1 MAGSDDAGPPEEDWM
16 TTYADAIT
24 LLMAFF
30 VMLLTFSKFD
40 APAYEAA
47 VQAIKGNISG
57 EVQGPTTTE
66 QLQTELLDVVYN
78 VQGGQEAMNVT
89 TDDKGIVIELASK
102 AFYKPGSATIKEDA
116 KTLLVDMGEMLKAP
130 KYNVYK
136 IDVEGHT
143 DDDPIST
150 RQFPSNWELS
160 AGRATG
166 VVRFLSELGIDARRL
181 QATAFAETRPKLP
194 NRDENKNPI
203 RENQDK
209 NRRVIVRVYPM
220 DFADRKRLQGPIK
233 VQIETESQDDEGRQ
247 GNAVTAPA
255 PTAAS
260 PVQAQQ
266 PQSIQR

>member
-1 MAGSDDAGPPEEDWM
+1 MSDEPPAEDNSWM
-16 TTYADAIT
+16 ETYADAIT

-30 VMLLTFSKFD
+30 VMMLTFAKFD

-57 EVQGPTTTE
+57 EEQGPTTTE
-66 QLQTELLDVVYN
+66 QMQTDLLDVIYN
-78 VQGGQEAMNVT
+78 VEGGQEAMNVT
-89 TDDKGIVIELASK
+89 TDNKGIVIELASK
-102 AFYKPGSATIKEDA
+102 AFYKPGSTTIKEEA
-116 KTLLVDMGEMLKAP
+116 RPLLLDIGEMLKAP
-130 KYNVYK
+130 KYKIFK

-150 RQFPSNWELS
+150 RRFPSNWELS

-166 VVRFLSELGIDARRL
+166 VVRFLNEMGIDPRRM
-181 QATAFAETRPKLP
+181 QATAYAETRPKVP

-220 DFADRKRLQGPIK
+220 DFSDQARLRGPVK
-233 VQIETESQDDEGRQ
+233 VEVETEDDEQEGEQ
-247 GNAVTAPA
+247 DNTGALPAESQQPAPDQAPA
-255 PTAAS
+255 P
-260 PVQAQQ
+260 AQN
-266 PQSIQR
+266 